1 MTLSLPH
8 DTGPFKHV
16 SVSKVLHTKL
26 ACRHP
31 KTQSG
36 RPKERP
42 LCFFQLRED
51 RDALLANFSSTTI
64 THKGCVNIDERSKV
78 LANSA

>member
-16 SVSKVLHTKL
+16 SVSKVLHKNSLVAT
-26 ACRHP
+26 P

-51 RDALLANFSSTTI
+51 RDALLANFSSTTNP
-64 THKGCVNIDERSKV
+64 KGCVNIDERSKA

>member
-1 MTLSLPH
+1 MFRFRKFYTQNSLVA
-8 DTGPFKHV
+8 T
-16 SVSKVLHTKL
+16 
-26 ACRHP
+26 P

-51 RDALLANFSSTTI
+51 RDALLANFSSTPNPQRLRQ
-64 THKGCVNIDERSKV
+64 HR
-78 LANSA
+78 